1 MRLGVGKETGPEGL
15 HPAMPRELA
24 DVLERRLSISL
35 ARSCCLGVDPDG
47 WKREIIALIS

>member
-1 MRLGVGKETGPEGL
+1 VRLGVAKAPGPEGL

-47 WKREIIALIS
+47 WKSELIALIS